1 MEKLKSWG
9 SHGPPWHPPNSAYLH
24 EYMNIVYI
32 YSLLYA
38 GTIFLLLYIVI
49 YLYFTFFY
57 LDDLYLNKIEMILH
71 LFFFKML
78 WLRANFF
85 PLHRLANHTLTLDH
99 FYPISGIDWGI
110 RCWLRRKPKERDDQ
124 KKKKKN
130 YWRLLLSLKCMNTAV
145 NKPNWA

>member
-1 MEKLKSWG
+1 MENLKSWG

-38 GTIFLLLYIVI
+38 GTIFFLLYIVI

-57 LDDLYLNKIEMILH
+57 LDDLYLNKIEMILL

-78 WLRANFF
+78 WLRANLRD
-85 PLHRLANHTLTLDH
+85 PVLTKKETK
-99 FYPISGIDWGI
+99 
-110 RCWLRRKPKERDDQ
+110 RKRRP
-124 KKKKKN
+124 KKKKKK
-130 YWRLLLSLKCMNTAV
+130 LLEVVVIFKVYEYGSKQTELSIVLI
-145 NKPNWA
+145 